1 MGEVHDGAAVMDWM
15 EQEQERGITIT
26 SAATTC
32 FWHDHRINLIDT
44 PGHVDFTAE
53 VERSLR
59 VLDGAIGV
67 FCAVGGVEPQSETVW
82 RQAAKYHVPR
92 IAFINKLDR
101 VGADFFRCVE
111 QMRERL
117 NANPVLVQLPLGHE
131 ESFQGVIDL
140 VHMRA
145 LRWDDESRG
154 VNYDAGPIPEEAR
167 ADAEF
172 WRERLLEQVADLD
185 EALMEQYLETGTL
198 EAGTIEA
205 TLRRAT
211 LELRAHPVVCG
222 AAFKNK
228 GIQPLLDAV
237 VNYLPSPSDVPPIQ
251 GINPETENEE
261 SRVADDKAP
270 FSGLVFKVWTDP
282 YVGHLHYVRVYS
294 GRLAAGQKVYN
305 PARGR
310 SERVSRLLRMH
321 SNRREEIDEVRAGDI
336 AAAIGLKRST
346 TGDTICDEGS
356 PIVLEA
362 MEFPEPVVQ
371 LAIEPK
377 TKADY
382 DKLSISLAKLASEDP
397 TFVSRVDDDTGQII
411 IAGMGELHLDILVDR
426 LLREFSV
433 SANVSRPQVAYKETI
448 TAPAQAEGRYV
459 RQTGGRG
466 QYGHIVVELEPLG
479 RGEGFVFEDA
489 IVGGVIPR
497 EYIPAVKTGAKE
509 AMEAG
514 IVAGYPVIDVLVR
527 LVDGSYHE
535 VDSSDLAFKIAGSL
549 AFKEGMNRGGA
560 VLVEPI
566 MDVEVVVPEDFL
578 GDVLG
583 DLNARR
589 GRIAGLDSRAG
600 AKVVRAMV
608 PLAEMFGYAT
618 VLRSASQG
626 RATYTMQFSHY
637 DEVPASIAE
646 AVAQRAWGDVGYS
659 KTVA

>member
-1 MGEVHDGAAVMDWM
+1 
-15 EQEQERGITIT
+15 
-26 SAATTC
+26 
-32 FWHDHRINLIDT
+32 
-44 PGHVDFTAE
+44 
-53 VERSLR
+53 
-59 VLDGAIGV
+59 
-67 FCAVGGVEPQSETVW
+67 
-82 RQAAKYHVPR
+82 
-92 IAFINKLDR
+92 
-101 VGADFFRCVE
+101 
-111 QMRERL
+111 
-117 NANPVLVQLPLGHE
+117 
-131 ESFQGVIDL
+131 
-140 VHMRA
+140 
-145 LRWDDESRG
+145 
-154 VNYDAGPIPEEAR
+154 
-167 ADAEF
+167 
-172 WRERLLEQVADLD
+172 
-185 EALMEQYLETGTL
+185 
-198 EAGTIEA
+198 
-205 TLRRAT
+205 
-211 LELRAHPVVCG
+211 
-222 AAFKNK
+222 
-228 GIQPLLDAV
+228 
-237 VNYLPSPSDVPPIQ
+237 
-251 GINPETENEE
+251 
-261 SRVADDKAP
+261 
-270 FSGLVFKVWTDP
+270 
-282 YVGHLHYVRVYS
+282 
-294 GRLAAGQKVYN
+294 
-305 PARGR
+305 
-310 SERVSRLLRMH
+310 MH

-497 EYIPAVKTGAKE
+497 EYIPAVKNGAKE